1 MDAHPLPLTR
11 PGPWLWLPL
20 ATALVIAC
28 LLLGATPRAQSTP
41 AAGTAHRIISLV
53 PAVTEMLF
61 AIGAGADVAGV
72 SSYDTFP
79 AEAATRPKVGALLD
93 PDFEKI
99 LSLKP
104 DLVVVYGTQTELITR
119 LTRVSIPMFRYEH
132 AGLPD
137 VTATIRA
144 IGDRVGHGPAGRTLA
159 DRIEADLASVRARV
173 AGRPKPRTLLVF
185 GREPG
190 GLRGIYAS
198 GGIGFLHDMLETAGG
213 TDVFADIK
221 RQSVQVTTEMLLAY
235 TLLSLGGRRLDRRGA
250 CATRR
255 NRGDEPWPCGTPR
268 SDSHTAAGRALR
280 PAAPRPMP
288 AAPGRPPRAA
298 SIPADKSAGACP
310 YHFGLCFSTMTSMR
324 APASIKSRPR

>member
-1 MDAHPLPLTR
+1 
-11 PGPWLWLPL
+11 
-20 ATALVIAC
+20 
-28 LLLGATPRAQSTP
+28 
-41 AAGTAHRIISLV
+41 V

-72 SSYDTFP
+72 STYDRFP
-79 AEAATRPKVGALLD
+79 AEAATRPQVGALLD

-104 DLVVVYGTQTELITR
+104 DLVVVYGTQAELIAR

-144 IGDRVGHGPAGRTLA
+144 IGERVGRGPAGAALA
-159 DRIEADLASVRARV
+159 DRIEGELAAVRTRV
-173 AGRPKPRTLLVF
+173 AGRGRPRTLLVF

-221 RQSVQVTTEMLLAY
+221 RQSVQVTTEMLLARSPEVILELHGSGDVPKDRVETERNVWR
-235 TLLSLGGRRLDRRGA
+235 TLPSLLAVRTGRIHLLMDDALMIPG
-250 CATRR
+250 
-255 NRGDEPWPCGTPR
+255 PR
-268 SDSHTAAGRALR
+268 V
-280 PAAPRPMP
+280 
-288 AAPGRPPRAA
+288 
-298 SIPADKSAGACP
+298 AGAVRQMADVLHP
-310 YHFGLCFSTMTSMR
+310 
-324 APASIKSRPR
+324 SR

>member
-11 PGPWLWLPL
+11 QRPWLWFRL
-20 ATALVIAC
+20 AVALVVAC
-28 LLLGATPRAQSTP
+28 LLLVAAPHAQSTQ

-61 AIGAGADVAGV
+61 AIGAGADIAGV

-104 DLVVVYGTQTELITR
+104 DLVVVYGTQTELIAR

-137 VTATIRA
+137 ITTTIRA

-173 AGRPKPRTLLVF
+173 AGKPRPRTLLVF

-198 GGIGFLHDMLETAGG
+198 GGFGFLHDMLETAGG

-221 RQSVQVTTEMLLAY
+221 RQSVQVTTEMLLARAPEVILELHGSTDVPRDRLAAERDSWRMLPALPAVRANRVY
-235 TLLSLGGRRLDRRGA
+235 LLTDDALMIPG
-250 CATRR
+250 
-255 NRGDEPWPCGTPR
+255 PR
-268 SDSHTAAGRALR
+268 V
-280 PAAPRPMP
+280 
-288 AAPGRPPRAA
+288 
-298 SIPADKSAGACP
+298 AGAVKQMADVLHP
-310 YHFGLCFSTMTSMR
+310 Q
-324 APASIKSRPR
+324 K

>member
-11 PGPWLWLPL
+11 TANWLRL
-20 ATALVIAC
+20 AAAMATILV
-28 LLLGATPRAQSTP
+28 LLVAAPYAQSTP
-41 AAGTAHRIISLV
+41 ATGTAHRIISLV

-79 AEAATRPKVGALLD
+79 EEATTKPKVGALLD
-93 PDFEKI
+93 PDFERI

-104 DLVVVYGTQTELITR
+104 DLVVVYGTQTELIAR
-119 LTRVSIPMFRYEH
+119 LTRVSIPMFHYEH

-144 IGDRVGHGPAGRTLA
+144 IGDRVGHAAAGRTLA

-173 AGRPKPRTLLVF
+173 SGRPKPRTLLVF
-185 GREPG
+185 GRESG

-221 RQSVQVTTEMLLAY
+221 RQSVQVTTEMLLARAPEVILELHGSTDVPKDRLAAERDSWRILPALPAVRANRVY
-235 TLLSLGGRRLDRRGA
+235 LLTDDALMIPG
-250 CATRR
+250 
-255 NRGDEPWPCGTPR
+255 PR
-268 SDSHTAAGRALR
+268 V
-280 PAAPRPMP
+280 
-288 AAPGRPPRAA
+288 
-298 SIPADKSAGACP
+298 AGAVKQMADVLHP
-310 YHFGLCFSTMTSMR
+310 Q
-324 APASIKSRPR
+324 K

>member
-11 PGPWLWLPL
+11 RRPWLRLRL
-20 ATALVIAC
+20 AGALFVAC
-28 LLLGATPRAQSTP
+28 LLLVAAPRAQSAT

-53 PAVTEMLF
+53 PAVTEILF

-93 PDFEKI
+93 PDFERI

-104 DLVVVYGTQTELITR
+104 DLVVVYGTQNELIAR

-137 VTATIRA
+137 VTSTIRA
-144 IGDRVGHGPAGRTLA
+144 IGDRVGRGPAGRALA
-159 DRIEADLASVRARV
+159 DGIEAALASIRARV

-198 GGIGFLHDMLETAGG
+198 GGFGFLHDMLETAGG

-221 RQSVQVTTEMLLAY
+221 RQSVQVTTEMLLARSPEVILELHGSTDVPKDRLAAERESWRILPALPAVRTNRVY
-235 TLLSLGGRRLDRRGA
+235 LLTDDALMIPG
-250 CATRR
+250 
-255 NRGDEPWPCGTPR
+255 PR
-268 SDSHTAAGRALR
+268 V
-280 PAAPRPMP
+280 
-288 AAPGRPPRAA
+288 
-298 SIPADKSAGACP
+298 AGAVKQMADVLHP
-310 YHFGLCFSTMTSMR
+310 Q
-324 APASIKSRPR
+324 K